1 MKAVIQQLDGISM
14 DSILY
19 TIVEFCHYWQAYE
32 FIDAC
37 HKRHIECNQPMMDI
51 YGNIYVH
58 VDKGLQKTV

>member
-1 MKAVIQQLDGISM
+1 MKAIVNQLDGISM

-19 TIVEFCHYWQAYE
+19 TIIKFCHYWQAYA

-37 HKRHIECNQPMMDI
+37 QKHHIECKEPYMDV